1 MVSIFQVHL
10 QEIRT
15 HATIPHRTFHFRIA
29 NREKFLTCLWAG
41 GAHNLN
47 MLQWLAY
54 RLFIVLCCF
63 CNKKAKVLENTVLK
77 DRTLSTAE
85 SDSSLTCLTQ
95 PPYPQQLRIR
105 RSSSPPTTKP
115 RRHQRPGFQIPDCNM
130 YQVGVSPQSGR
141 GCTSTELGTDMSIAG
156 SISSVGFTTGRA

>member
-1 MVSIFQVHL
+1 MTELEFKPGTLIVAFGLLSTMLRIFQVHL

-95 PPYPQQLRIR
+95 PPYP
-105 RSSSPPTTKP
+105 
-115 RRHQRPGFQIPDCNM
+115 
-130 YQVGVSPQSGR
+130 
-141 GCTSTELGTDMSIAG
+141 
-156 SISSVGFTTGRA
+156 